1 MAQIM
6 KLDKY
11 KIIPVIL
18 VALFIIIILSVLII
32 SNVKTKQTD
41 NIAIVMNEG
50 DLAINYIDGN
60 KININDK
67 KEHEY
72 NITITN
78 ISDQIVYYS
87 LNIEVE
93 EQSLNS
99 TAYLYNEAKELV
111 YETDD
116 IIKDN
121 NLVSL
126 LTIEP
131 SATVRYKLVMASSEN
146 SAFRGTIKVIN
157 DSMTT
162 QTFADLILLNNPIK
176 TPKTKIGLEI
186 STIDEGLIS
195 SKDNYGTTYYFR
207 GNVKDNY
214 VQVGKLLF
222 RVVRINGDGS
232 VRLVL
237 NDFLEVEYP
246 YNINTLNV
254 ENIGESANLL
264 NTSLITELNI
274 WYQQNLID
282 YSNSLISG
290 TFCTDITFE
299 TQLGDIYYSNTYNRT
314 YGSNNPSLECQGI
327 TYNSNVGLL
336 SVDEIIFA
344 GAYKNTPNTEYYLYN
359 KKQQKAYLTS
369 SSYSLNSSNLIS
381 MININADG
389 SLANG
394 VLQDVPQAIRPVINI
409 ATSAKV
415 KGKGTIQN
423 PYIIVG

>member
-1 MAQIM
+1 MAQIK

-11 KIIPVIL
+11 KIIPITL
-18 VALFIIIILSVLII
+18 IAIFIIITLSILIA
-32 SNVKTKQTD
+32 SNLKPHQTND
-41 NIAIVMNEG
+41 IAIVMNEG

-60 KININDK
+60 QINISDK

-78 ISDQIVYYS
+78 ISTQLIYYS
-87 LNIEVE
+87 LNIETE
-93 EQSLNS
+93 EQNL
-99 TAYLYNEAKELV
+99 TCAAYLYNENNELI
-111 YETDD
+111 YETNDV
-116 IIKDN
+116 INDN
-121 NLVSL
+121 NLISL
-126 LTIEP
+126 LTIDP
-131 SATVRYKLVMASSEN
+131 STTIRYKLVMKNSEK
-146 SAFRGTIKVIN
+146 SDFKGTIKVIN

-176 TPKTKIGLEI
+176 TPKTKIGLET

-207 GNVKDNY
+207 GDIKDNY
-214 VQVGKLLF
+214 VQVGKYIF
-222 RVVRINGDGS
+222 RIVRINGDGS

-246 YNINTLNV
+246 YNINTPNN
-254 ENIGESANLL
+254 ENIVESANLL
-264 NTSLITELNI
+264 NTSLINELNT
-274 WYQQNLID
+274 WYKENLTD
-282 YSNSLISG
+282 YSNNLING
-290 TFCTDITFE
+290 TFCTDTSFD
-299 TQLGDIYYSNTYNRT
+299 TQLGDIYYTNTYNRT

-327 TYNSNVGLL
+327 TYNSYVGLL

-344 GAYKNTPNTEYYLYN
+344 GAYKNMPNTDYYLYN
-359 KKQQKAYLTS
+359 KNQQNTYLTS

-381 MININADG
+381 MININIDG

-409 ATSAKV
+409 STSAKV